1 MSILFKNIAKPANDL
16 LSKSKYTTG
25 GAKKFGIKTKTS
37 NGTNFKAEANI
48 VGGSVSGK
56 IGTDLK
62 HESGFT
68 VKKIELDNKG
78 TLTTEITLDKALD
91 NVVFA
96 VNAKIQP
103 LATSNPT
110 ELTTIGATFKNDDLQ
125 ADLIVSPFDPAA
137 ANFSLCVKRDD
148 FYFGGA
154 AGVKFDDKAGS
165 VDVSAYDFGVAYVKA
180 GGAAS
185 FTVKNKLSAYQFGF
199 FHKHSD
205 KISFAA
211 TLGGKVDPKAGGALE
226 FGGSYE
232 IDAGTTA
239 HSKLSFPN
247 GDSASAS
254 FSFNVDHQLNSSAK
268 LGLTSVLPVELNGA
282 PQFGLNLSL
291 GI

>member
-37 NGTNFKAEANI
+37 NGTSFKAEANI

-78 TLTTEITLDKALD
+78 TLTTEITLDKALE

-154 AGVKFDDKAGS
+154 AGVKYDDKAGS
-165 VDVSAYDFGVAYVKA
+165 VDVSAYDFGVAYVK
-180 GGAAS
+180 
-185 FTVKNKLSAYQFGF
+185 LE
-199 FHKHSD
+199 
-205 KISFAA
+205 
-211 TLGGKVDPKAGGALE
+211 AL
-226 FGGSYE
+226 
-232 IDAGTTA
+232 
-239 HSKLSFPN
+239 P
-247 GDSASAS
+247 
-254 FSFNVDHQLNSSAK
+254 
-268 LGLTSVLPVELNGA
+268 
-282 PQFGLNLSL
+282 LSL
-291 GI
+291 